1 MLRDI
6 HSQGDVMSILDA
18 RLKSPAL
25 LLLPAAVLLAGI
37 VACTEKQPAPGTAA
51 GGAPLVCVNPAPI
64 PANFDYPQPPGTI
77 EKWVAAGDQ
86 ARARTHG
93 WYLWA
98 ALNSGAGEPVWRSW
112 CTSTQAF
119 AGNTPSPS
127 PSPSATI
134 TADDG
139 TKLIGGTLAG
149 PPTLPMRQR
158 KFLNGT
164 DPINF
169 PYPPEYPLPAEV
181 LKRYGKTQC
190 VQPGTPGPSLAD
202 GPTFENN
209 GDIMVAGVTYDQAAY
224 DWIRSKGLYQTAT
237 LQGLLPK
244 GSAQAEMPVM
254 PRDSIVLKPM
264 MWPVPKGGFVA
275 LPVWDDQQS
284 DRGQYAGYENIN
296 MWPRAVALTTTP
308 QAQVIPASVSFLH
321 GVKYHALPLGPNVY
335 QKPQVVGTDQFY
347 HYEPNLATMD
357 ACDRAILDASAYWA
371 YGRMFQPGDQLVMI
385 AMHMITKEQDAWTFQ
400 SVWWHDKPDQGP
412 YAANRPNIPASQA
425 PGPWRHYL
433 MTSTYGFPAVPKGTT
448 WPVAYNPYIELAADH
463 PIRTNCMNCHH
474 RAAAPNGN
482 SSYLANPGPGPLD
495 IYLQSDRI
503 FNGLL
508 KTDSMW
514 AISDRVPVPKNTPT
528 PSPTTTSGPVGK

>member
-1 MLRDI
+1 
-6 HSQGDVMSILDA
+6 MSILDA

-37 VACTEKQPAPGTAA
+37 VACTEKQPAPGAAA
-51 GGAPLVCVNPAPI
+51 GGAPQVCVNPAPI

-244 GSAQAEMPVM
+244 GSAR
-254 PRDSIVLKPM
+254 PRC
-264 MWPVPKGGFVA
+264 
-275 LPVWDDQQS
+275 
-284 DRGQYAGYENIN
+284 R
-296 MWPRAVALTTTP
+296 
-308 QAQVIPASVSFLH
+308 
-321 GVKYHALPLGPNVY
+321 
-335 QKPQVVGTDQFY
+335 
-347 HYEPNLATMD
+347 
-357 ACDRAILDASAYWA
+357 
-371 YGRMFQPGDQLVMI
+371 
-385 AMHMITKEQDAWTFQ
+385 
-400 SVWWHDKPDQGP
+400 
-412 YAANRPNIPASQA
+412 
-425 PGPWRHYL
+425 
-433 MTSTYGFPAVPKGTT
+433 
-448 WPVAYNPYIELAADH
+448 
-463 PIRTNCMNCHH
+463 
-474 RAAAPNGN
+474 
-482 SSYLANPGPGPLD
+482 
-495 IYLQSDRI
+495 
-503 FNGLL
+503 
-508 KTDSMW
+508 
-514 AISDRVPVPKNTPT
+514 
-528 PSPTTTSGPVGK
+528 